1 MILQQFTLIQTKCS
15 TFSNFSMNIF
25 NIDQSR
31 AVRGLPLLSEG
42 PAMVMGRGHFQL
54 HTHQNLLLL
63 GPWIHLIPKS
73 GLIGPFTYL
82 GLWSTNNWGPWSLS
96 WEEQTPLVSKDPVT
110 GLPNLYTHLYQGA
123 QDHTSFTVWEPSL
136 KPIWSWKKAAGSIS
150 FVTGPRHFLFY
161 FAKVLEM
168 ASVLITFIVRTSR
181 ISTCGIIVTSGIFRK
196 HHVKF
201 NQCISFNILT
211 VL

>member
-73 GLIGPFTYL
+73 GLVGPFTYL

-123 QDHTSFTVWEPSL
+123 P
-136 KPIWSWKKAAGSIS
+136 GSHQLHCVVALFEAHMIMKES
-150 FVTGPRHFLFY
+150 SRINLFCDRTYAFPFLF
-161 FAKVLEM
+161 
-168 ASVLITFIVRTSR
+168 
-181 ISTCGIIVTSGIFRK
+181 C
-196 HHVKF
+196 
-201 NQCISFNILT
+201 
-211 VL
+211 